1 MNNFQNKYS
10 FDKRKEESDNVIE
23 KYPDRIPIIVQKHKT
38 TDLPEVDKCKYLV
51 PKSMSIT
58 QFSFIIRK
66 RIKLE
71 PSQAIFIS
79 INNKLVGS
87 SKTISELYHE
97 EKNDDGFLYII
108 YTGENTFG

>member
-1 MNNFQNKYS
+1 MEQFKNKYS
-10 FDKRKEESDNVIE
+10 FNKRKDESESVIK
-23 KYPDRIPIIVQKHKT
+23 KYPDRIPIIVQKHSST
-38 TDLPEVDKCKYLV
+38 ELPDVDKCKYLV

-66 RIKLE
+66 RIKLD
-71 PSQAIFIS
+71 PSQAIFIT

-87 SKTISELYHE
+87 GKTISEIYHD
-97 EKNDDGFLYII
+97 EKDEDGFLYMI

>member
-1 MNNFQNKYS
+1 MNKFKNKNS
-10 FDKRKEESDNVIE
+10 FDKRKEESDSVID
-23 KYPDRIPIIVQKHKT
+23 KYPDRIPIIVQKHT
-38 TDLPEVDKCKYLV
+38 GSELDDIDKHKYLV

-71 PSQAIFIS
+71 PSQAIFIT

-87 SKTISELYHE
+87 GKTISELYND
-97 EKNDDGFLYII
+97 EKDEDGFLYMV